1 MRLTPLFAATTFT
14 ALLSTAALTGPASG
28 SPVDASLG
36 GVRTVEPSAG
46 TTESPYDLY
55 LDFNG
60 SSEGNPDLSSSGSA
74 PVSTAIASSNGGT
87 VVAVS
92 KGAGEAAG
100 MEPFD
105 PEAPAELAVVVAR
118 PEGDGDP
125 FAPQG
130 GDFAFGAS
138 FNLDPKSQGS
148 SVDNGNNLFQRG
160 LYRDDAQYKL
170 QIDDGRVSCRVS
182 GSSGAVQ
189 VKSSTAVRSGAWH
202 RVRCLRE
209 SNVVKLVVVELTAD
223 GPVSRSWTRSGPI
236 GDLAFSAR
244 PPLSVGGKVDR
255 SGAVVR
261 SSSDQFNGRID
272 DVFFRRISG

>member
-14 ALLSTAALTGPASG
+14 AVLSTAALTGPASG
-28 SPVDASLG
+28 SPG
-36 GVRTVEPSAG
+36 GVARSLEPSAR
-46 TTESPYDLY
+46 TAASSYDLY

-60 SSEGNPDLSSSGSA
+60 SNAGTPDMSSSGSA
-74 PVSTAIASSNGGT
+74 PVSTSVASSDGGR

-92 KGAGEAAG
+92 KGAGQAAR

-105 PEAPAELAVVVAR
+105 PETPAELAVVVAR
-118 PEGDGDP
+118 PEGNGDP
-125 FAPQG
+125 FAPRT

-138 FNLDPKSQGS
+138 FNLDPRSQGS

-160 LYRDDAQYKL
+160 LYSDDAQYKL
-170 QIDDGRVSCRVS
+170 QIDDGRVSCRVA

-189 VKSSTAVRSGAWH
+189 VKASRAVRSGAWH
-202 RVRCLRE
+202 RVRCLRD

-223 GPVSRSWTRSGPI
+223 GPVSRSWTQSGPI

-255 SGAVVR
+255 TGAVVK
-261 SSSDQFNGRID
+261 SSSDQFNGRVD
-272 DVFFRRISG
+272 NVFFRRISG